1 MNYAGVIV
9 NKTSINLD
17 KIFTYRIPDYMQ
29 KNICIGCRV
38 KVPFGKGNRSIDG
51 FVLRLYDEIN
61 LNNKIKSIIS
71 ICDNFPLL
79 TEKDLNLIE
88 QMRRRYLCTYLECI
102 KVFIPTGLF
111 NGMKDKSEIRLYK
124 GDNLTGRF
132 LKEPYMSIYDIVS
145 NYEGIY
151 TKNFM
156 SKKYNLS
163 LSSINTMI
171 KHGFIITEKK
181 VVSRY
186 DKNKYEVYSRK
197 KLNYEQE
204 KAVKSILNSKKSEFL
219 IYGVTGSG
227 KTEIYMHIVDEML
240 LEGKDVIILV
250 PEIALTPQMV
260 ERFKGR
266 FGNNISVFHSKLS
279 KGERY
284 DEWMRIKRGEIK
296 VAIGARSAVFLP
308 FNNLGMI
315 IVDEEHE
322 ESYKSDS
329 NPKYNV
335 REIGRM
341 KCNEYN
347 CKMVLGS
354 ATPSIETYSRC
365 KTGDIELIKIKNRA
379 DGASMPE
386 VKVIDMREE
395 LLNNNNSMFSKALYD
410 LISDRLNKKE
420 QIILFLNR
428 RGFSTFVSC
437 RKCGYIFK
445 CNNCDISLTYHHDI
459 KKLVCH
465 YCGSKINVPKVCPR
479 CGSRY
484 VKYFGI
490 GTEKIEREVKK
501 EFPQAKVLR
510 MDFDTTRTKHSYENI
525 YNIFKNHKADILIGT
540 QMVAKGLDFSNVTL
554 VGVIAADLSLNLPDF
569 RSAERTYQL
578 ITQVSGRAG
587 RGSKQ
592 GKVIIQTYS
601 PENYSIKYAA
611 AGDYEDFYEE
621 EISIRRSMY
630 YPPFSNILLINMSS
644 KNENILIK
652 NIQRIAILLKNKLAD
667 HDKIEVMGPC
677 PCIIS
682 KIKEMFRWQIMI
694 KGKIDLDIAQ
704 NVKKTVYNLIKDV
717 YSNIKISIDINP
729 NSTI

>member
-1 MNYAGVIV
+1 MKLTV
-9 NKTSINLD
+9 D
-17 KIFTYRIPDYMQ
+17 
-29 KNICIGCRV
+29 V
-38 KVPFGKGNRSIDG
+38 KP
-51 FVLRLYDEIN
+51 
-61 LNNKIKSIIS
+61 
-71 ICDNFPLL
+71 
-79 TEKDLNLIE
+79 
-88 QMRRRYLCTYLECI
+88 
-102 KVFIPTGLF
+102 
-111 NGMKDKSEIRLYK
+111 
-124 GDNLTGRF
+124 
-132 LKEPYMSIYDIVS
+132 
-145 NYEGIY
+145 
-151 TKNFM
+151 
-156 SKKYNLS
+156 
-163 LSSINTMI
+163 
-171 KHGFIITEKK
+171 
-181 VVSRY
+181 
-186 DKNKYEVYSRK
+186 
-197 KLNYEQE
+197 
-204 KAVKSILNSKKSEFL
+204 
-219 IYGVTGSG
+219 
-227 KTEIYMHIVDEML
+227 
-240 LEGKDVIILV
+240 
-250 PEIALTPQMV
+250 
-260 ERFKGR
+260 
-266 FGNNISVFHSKLS
+266 
-279 KGERY
+279 
-284 DEWMRIKRGEIK
+284 
-296 VAIGARSAVFLP
+296 
-308 FNNLGMI
+308 
-315 IVDEEHE
+315 
-322 ESYKSDS
+322 
-329 NPKYNV
+329 
-335 REIGRM
+335 
-341 KCNEYN
+341 
-347 CKMVLGS
+347 
-354 ATPSIETYSRC
+354 
-365 KTGDIELIKIKNRA
+365 DIELIKIKNRA

-717 YSNIKISIDINP
+717 YSDIKISIDINP